1 MQKPSPQFLRGDII
15 RVWPAR
21 KKAAAVSGA
30 ISRHLQAISTCA
42 APLTK
47 AEAQRRCLAE
57 VPSAYDQAFNK
68 AWALLDP
75 SRKRR
80 RGQRDAKGVLSE
92 EISD

>member
-1 MQKPSPQFLRGDII
+1 MTS
-15 RVWPAR
+15 
-21 KKAAAVSGA
+21 
-30 ISRHLQAISTCA
+30 A

-57 VPSAYDQAFNK
+57 VPSAYHQAFNK

-75 SRKRR
+75 SCKRG
-80 RGQRDAKGVLSE
+80 RGQRGAKGILSE